1 MGIRGIRREYCCARQ
16 RTVAPTFVAVNN
28 KQHARGE
35 DLSVKINVLPGMAV
49 DPTIENKIAS
59 IDGGRYQQEKQFFE
73 SVHCSRG
80 LMPILIILGVVVLAG
95 SCRHACVNNVLHIRS
110 RGAVTGASECY

>member
-1 MGIRGIRREYCCARQ
+1 MGIRVIRREYCCARQ
-16 RTVAPTFVAVNN
+16 KPVAPTFVAVNN

-73 SVHCSRG
+73 SVRG